1 MRPTQ
6 PNGVKGDDF
15 FNHIWISKMITIKE
29 KEQKDTQGS
38 REKTRSKIR
47 PKIVGGYRV
56 EAKILK
62 N

>member
-6 PNGVKGDDF
+6 PNGDKGDDV

-29 KEQKDTQGS
+29 KEQKDTQG
-38 REKTRSKIR
+38 TRSKIR